1 MLRLASVGSGSK
13 GNATLVATDET
24 TILIDCGFPV
34 REMLVRLPQ
43 LGVDISDIDAILVT
57 HEHSDHIGGVAAV
70 AKAAGAQVFATWH
83 RGVRKTRRRTFARAH
98 RQRFQL
104 HDW

>member
-43 LGVDISDIDAILVT
+43 LGVDISDIDAILFT
-57 HEHSDHIGGVAAV
+57 PILINSRQPAALPIM
-70 AKAAGAQVFATWH
+70 H
-83 RGVRKTRRRTFARAH
+83 RIREMETI
-98 RQRFQL
+98 
-104 HDW
+104 

>member
-70 AKAAGAQVFATWH
+70 AKASGAQVFATH
-83 RGVRKTRRRTFARAH
+83 GTAIPASP
-98 RQRFQL
+98 L
-104 HDW
+104 AI